1 MCSLGKEVENVWSI
15 TTSKKSLSLSFFFTF
30 ADPPQ
35 IDTTRPAERNL
46 TFGYPAKLV
55 CLVSGIPKPEITW
68 TGPDE
73 KPVIVSESNARI
85 SINSEG
91 SLILSQAQL
100 SDIGPWTCEAINSVG
115 TASRQIEI
123 QAIYSKFYFKE
134 STSLLVNLE
143 KFSIHFSS
151 SSFVIRVNLLLP

>member
-1 MCSLGKEVENVWSI
+1 MATL
-15 TTSKKSLSLSFFFTF
+15 KKSLQLFFSF

-35 IDTTRPAERNL
+35 IDTTRPTERNL
-46 TFGYPAKLV
+46 TFGYPAKLE

-73 KPVIVSESNARI
+73 KPVIVSESNSRI
-85 SINSEG
+85 SMDSEG

-115 TASRQIEI
+115 TASRQVEI
-123 QAIYSKFYFKE
+123 QAIYG
-134 STSLLVNLE
+134 
-143 KFSIHFSS
+143 
-151 SSFVIRVNLLLP
+151 